1 MTYNDK
7 GSYESSPPSK
17 VSSLLILIY
26 TSTNR
31 ADARETFSCGIC
43 SPRRIFAIFPEMYI
57 RMFWICVWEFSSV
70 RTLFAFSKAKRVRPG
85 EKISQ
90 VSSIEVLYCTFSA
103 RSFLRKFLQSA
114 EAKRMRA
121 RRKLVPPLA
130 SSTRHRRHSGFCYVL
145 GSLYGAL
152 LQKRAFF
159 NGALLRT
166 KETHNHGR
174 H

>member
-1 MTYNDK
+1 MTYKDK
-7 GSYESSPPSK
+7 GSYEFSPPSK

-43 SPRRIFAIFPEMYI
+43 SHRRILAISPEMYI
-57 RMFWICVWEFSSV
+57 RMFCIRVWECSSV
-70 RTLFAFSKAKRVRPG
+70 RTLFALSKATRVRPG
-85 EKISQ
+85 EKFSE
-90 VSSIEVLYCTFSA
+90 VSSIEVVYCPFSA
-103 RSFLRKFLQSA
+103 RSLLRKFLQSA

-130 SSTRHRRHSGFCYVL
+130 SSTRHRRHSGVCYVL

-159 NGALLRT
+159 NWALLRT
-166 KETHNHGR
+166 KEIHNHGR